1 MKRMKK
7 KILSALLAGTMGIT
21 GLLAPA
27 MSASAAPSTVSG
39 FDQLISELKSEE
51 SELSTKVDAL
61 QKKIKKNEQEA
72 DELVKEMQETED
84 TLAELRTEIE
94 ELKAAIEERELLL
107 EDQARALQIVGESG
121 NVVNFILQAE
131 SLSEMVGRVDVVN
144 KIVSSNKQTIDKQE
158 EDKAMVENKEKET
171 VKKQEE
177 QSKLA
182 GKLESNKALLEEQKA
197 EQESVLAKVAADRST
212 AQGERDSLIA
222 QAKEAEQR
230 RASLASVRTG
240 NFETASNSS
249 SSSSSSSNKKVS
261 TSSGSSAA
269 APSTPAPAPSPSGG
283 SVVSIATSLTG
294 VPYRTAGNTTAGFD
308 CSGFTTYAFRQ
319 AGRSLPRT
327 AAGQYA
333 ATTRISRSQAQ
344 PGDLVFFRQGGGIDH
359 VGIYLGG
366 GRFVGSQTSTGVA
379 VSTIDS
385 GYWARSFVGF
395 GR

>member
-1 MKRMKK
+1 MKK
-7 KILSALLAGTMGIT
+7 KILSALLAGTMGVT

-27 MSASAAPSTVSG
+27 MSASAAPSSVSD

-51 SELSTKVDAL
+51 SELSNKVDAL
-61 QKKIKKNEQEA
+61 QKKIQKNEEEA
-72 DELVKEMQETED
+72 DQLVEEMQETAN
-84 TLAELRTEIE
+84 TLTELRTEIE

-121 NVVNFILQAE
+121 NVVNFILEAE

-158 EDKAMVENKEKET
+158 EDKAMVESKEKET

-182 GKLESNKALLEEQKA
+182 GKLETNKTLLEEQKA
-197 EQESVLAKVAADRST
+197 EQESVLAKVAAEKEN
-212 AQGERDSLIA
+212 AQEEKSRLIA
-222 QAKEAEQR
+222 QAKEAEER
-230 RASLASVRTG
+230 RVALAAVRTE
-240 NFETASNSS
+240 NVQTVSNTNSETGSNSNSS
-249 SSSSSSSNKKVS
+249 SEKPV
-261 TSSGSSAA
+261 TTASGSKAA
-269 APSTPAPAPSPSGG
+269 APAPAPAGG
-283 SVVSIATSLTG
+283 SVISAAQSLVG
-294 VPYRTAGNTTAGFD
+294 IPYNYGGTTTAGFD
-308 CSGFTTYAFRQ
+308 CSGFTVYAFRQ
-319 AGRSLPRT
+319 GGGRSLPRT

-333 ATTRISRSQAQ
+333 ATSRISRSQAQ

-366 GRFVGSQTSTGVA
+366 GRFIGSQSSTGVA